1 MNNMEMTNLDKEKEI
16 ETADDEISLLD
27 IIRFFIDNKFF
38 LAMTTCLS
46 GLAGLAVALWMPAQ
60 YEATMNVQM
69 AMVTNSPVETPNLVV
84 EKMKLPLYFSSS
96 TWEVCD
102 TDQEMTPSRT
112 LAKKLNPVLNKNAP
126 FIGLTYRSTSPEDA
140 KACLQAV
147 LDDIQQKQA
156 ALADPIIKQKQAY
169 LSTLKDKLASAE
181 QVAKFFATQKQDFQ
195 FKDDRFSANALVLA
209 TRLSKDNEIKDLRN
223 QIVELEIS
231 LSPPQTQ
238 ETFLAAPLYSSAQR
252 VAPSRSLIL
261 AIALIAG
268 FMLGIFIV
276 LVGRSWRHIKSQ
288 LQTSS

>member
-1 MNNMEMTNLDKEKEI
+1 MTNLDKEKEF

-27 IIRFFIDNKFF
+27 IVRFFIDNKLFI
-38 LAMTTCLS
+38 AAVTILS
-46 GLAGLAVALWMPAQ
+46 GLAGLGVGFWMPAQ

-69 AMVTNSPVETPNLVV
+69 AMVTNSPIEAPNLVV

-102 TDQEMTPSRT
+102 TDEEMTPSRT
-112 LAKKLNPVLNKNAP
+112 LAKKLNPILNKNAP
-126 FIGLTYRSTSPEDA
+126 FIGLTYRATSPEAA

-147 LDDIQQKQA
+147 LEDIRIKQA
-156 ALADPIIKQKQAY
+156 VLAEPILKQKQAF
-169 LSTLKDKLASAE
+169 LATLKDKLASAE
-181 QVAKFFATQKQDFQ
+181 QLAKYFSNQKQDFQ
-195 FKDDRFSANALVLA
+195 FKDERFSANALILT

-238 ETFLAAPLYSSAQR
+238 ETYLAAPLYASPQK

-261 AIALIAG
+261 AIALMAG
-268 FMLGIFIV
+268 FFFSICFV
-276 LVGRSWRHIKSQ
+276 LARKAWGAMRSQ
-288 LQTSS
+288 LTTIS